1 MPLRVPKRRLDAG
14 FTLVELLVYVTV
26 ASVVLAAAAATVLSS
41 ISSSSN
47 LELERRGLETW
58 SRITQFIEG
67 EVAEAAEI
75 SFDRGFERCLDTLNI
90 ERSAT
95 AKEVQFS
102 MAFPVPPDTIWQSTN
117 LSVFDRNNQRIW
129 VYYTLRRD
137 PDTNELALVRC
148 GPPYDANGEL
158 RADAPN
164 AYESMIHP
172 RVEMSR
178 DSTKSNTHRIT
189 YTLNLFTPSTS
200 SGGRQGIFRQ
210 AKRATATT
218 GQQLI
223 D

>member
-1 MPLRVPKRRLDAG
+1 MSLRVPKRPPDAG

-67 EVAEAAEI
+67 EVADASEI
-75 SFDRGFERCLDTLNI
+75 SFDRSYELCMDSLNVA
-90 ERSAT
+90 RSGNAD
-95 AKEVQFS
+95 EVRFS
-102 MAFPVPPDTIWQSTN
+102 MAIPVPSTTAWQSTN
-117 LSVFDRNNQRIW
+117 LSVFDRNNQKVW
-129 VYYTLRRD
+129 VHYMLRLD
-137 PDTNELALVRC
+137 SGSLALVRC
-148 GPPYDANGEL
+148 GPPYDADGNL
-158 RADAPN
+158 RADAPF

-172 RVEMSR
+172 RVEMNL
-178 DSTKSNTHRIT
+178 DTTKSNPHRVT
-189 YTLNLFTPSTS
+189 YTLNLFTPATS
-200 SGGRQGIFRQ
+200 SGGRQGIFRE

>member
-41 ISSSSN
+41 IRSSTN

-58 SRITQFIEG
+58 SRITQFIES
-67 EVAEAAEI
+67 EVADATEI
-75 SFDRGFERCLDTLNI
+75 SLDRGYELCLDNFDVR
-90 ERSAT
+90 RSAT
-95 AKEVQFS
+95 AEEVRFS
-102 MAFPVPPDTIWQSTN
+102 LAIPVPSTTVWQSTN
-117 LSVFDRNNQRIW
+117 LSVFDRNAQRIW
-129 VYYTLRRD
+129 VHYTLRLE
-137 PDTNELALVRC
+137 NGSLALVRC
-148 GPPYDANGEL
+148 GPPYDADGEL

-172 RVEMSR
+172 RVEMNV
-178 DSTKSNTHRIT
+178 DLTKSNTNRVT
-189 YTLNLFTPSTS
+189 YTLNLFTPATS
-200 SGGRQGIFRQ
+200 NGGRQGIFRA

-218 GQQLI
+218 GLQLI